1 MRTKEAEAWLQ
12 ELKNT
17 VEFTN
22 HQALYE
28 KAALEQQQQQQ
39 QQALHKATSLSATA
53 AAAATK
59 VALAEAA
66 IRAANAEAQVGSK
79 GHLSLNELLD
89 YINNN
94 PAKGSSAAGSKA
106 KKGKAN
112 ASKRGNKK

>member
-28 KAALEQQQQQQ
+28 KAALEQQQQQ

-79 GHLSLNELLD
+79 GHLSLNELMD